1 MIAINRTLVEAGVGV
16 AEIWRESESLEQ
28 RFLDLTADS
37 KPGDM
42 SPVRED
48 GDAGV

>member
-1 MIAINRTLVEAGVGV
+1 VINRTLIEAGVGV

-37 KPGDM
+37 KPGEVN
-42 SPVRED
+42 PVKAD
-48 GDAGV
+48 GDAGS

>member
-1 MIAINRTLVEAGVGV
+1 M

-48 GDAGV
+48 DDAGG